1 MRRQE
6 NITRRG
12 FFGKAGGLVIGA
24 GIMPR
29 LGAAAD
35 DAGAKKWPLAVRDVH
50 LKETGEKDSWAAMKS
65 LGVEGAEVEV
75 NRDFTCP
82 NLYAPAKKYSIGTG
96 EQIEALTADLQTHKL
111 QIPAFCLH
119 NRFDENPEEE
129 IAWTLSVARAAQKLG
144 VNVIRIDVVPRRLSG
159 EDFFRFAVE
168 TCKRLVGESEKTG
181 VRFGIENHG
190 GTTNQVEF
198 LERLFDAVG
207 SQRLGL
213 TLDVAN
219 FYWFGY
225 PLDELYGIYRRLA
238 KRAFHTHC
246 KSIAYPKEMQ
256 NTKRSLGWEYGKYNC
271 PIYEGDIDF
280 KMVLDILR
288 GAGYDGALCIENESL
303 SKLPEPERA
312 NVLKRE
318 VRFLR
323 ELLS

>member
-50 LKETGEKDSWAAMKS
+50 LKETGEKDCWAAMKS
-65 LGVEGAEVEV
+65 LAIQGAEVEV

-82 NLYAPAKKYSIGTG
+82 NLFTPAKKYSIGTD
-96 EQIEALTADLQTHKL
+96 EQIEALAADLRVHKL

-119 NRFDENPEEE
+119 NRFDENPEQE
-129 IAWTLSVARAAQKLG
+129 IAWTVSVARAAQKLG
-144 VNVIRIDVVPRRLSG
+144 LNVIRIDVVPRRLSG
-159 EDFFRFAVE
+159 EEFFKFAVQ
-168 TCKRLVGESEKTG
+168 TCKQLVQQSEKTG
-181 VRFGIENHG
+181 VKFGIENHG
-190 GTTNQVEF
+190 TTTNQVEF

-207 SQRLGL
+207 SDRLGL

-225 PLDELYGIYRRLA
+225 PLDELYGIYARFA
-238 KRAFHTHC
+238 KRVFHTHC
-246 KSIAYPKEMQ
+246 KSIRYPKEMQ
-256 NTKRSLGWEYGKYNC
+256 NTKRSMGWEYGKYNC

-288 GAGYDGALCIENESL
+288 GAGYGGSLCIENESL
-303 SKLPEPERA
+303 SKFPEPERA